1 MVSVQRQRSP
11 PLAPESQSACRFSTP
26 TPKARDQ
33 HKQTL
38 AMRAPA
44 PRILGLDFINWAMS
58 MAAACDSAADLP
70 RVTRGRGL
78 HRCDERKVQSC
89 TLRIILWQLF
99 VAVEILLLPSRSRWP
114 MTAPVQASMVP
125 PRLPALHSSHQFQG
139 NWRGVLP
146 RAVVANASVG
156 GCRRSRAA
164 GTG

>member
-70 RVTRGRGL
+70 RVTRGTRSSPL
-78 HRCDERKVQSC
+78 RRKKSAVLYASNYSLAAFRCSRNLTAAIAIAMAHDRSRPSLDG
-89 TLRIILWQLF
+89 TST
-99 VAVEILLLPSRSRWP
+99 PSRPPFIPSVSRKLAWSIA
-114 MTAPVQASMVP
+114 TS
-125 PRLPALHSSHQFQG
+125 
-139 NWRGVLP
+139 
-146 RAVVANASVG
+146 G
-156 GCRRSRAA
+156 G
-164 GTG
+164 G